1 MTTGQNVNVT
11 APPGAVFARRAESCS
26 RGGQDCPPRN
36 PVPAAQRPKRVAQ
49 ATGGFTLLELIV
61 VLGLVGVLLG
71 LAAPSLKGFFASRQ
85 TADAAAQI
93 LALTQWAGSRAAAQ
107 GAMYRLNI
115 DEQAGAYW
123 LTIQQ
128 EGAFVDLGCE
138 FGRRFLLPE
147 GTTVRVQSPW
157 GGASLSYIEFYPSGR
172 TEEATIELEGR
183 QGEVYQ
189 VTCESATEA
198 FRVVSP
204 QEAQGS

>member
-1 MTTGQNVNVT
+1 MT
-11 APPGAVFARRAESCS
+11 APPGAVFARRV
-26 RGGQDCPPRN
+26 RR
-36 PVPAAQRPKRVAQ
+36 PAARGPERPGRPGAQ
-49 ATGGFTLLELIV
+49 YGRAYWPGFTLLELIV

-93 LALTQWAGSRAAAQ
+93 LALTQLAESRAAAQ
-107 GAMYRLNI
+107 GTVYRLNI
-115 DEQAGAYW
+115 DPQTHTYW
-123 LTIQQ
+123 LTVQQ

-157 GGASLSYIEFYPSGR
+157 DGASPLSYIEFYPSGR
-172 TEEATIELEGR
+172 TEEATIELQGR
-183 QGEVYQ
+183 QGEVFQ
-189 VTCESATEA
+189 VTCESVTEA

-204 QEAQGS
+204 QEAPRS

>member
-1 MTTGQNVNVT
+1 MT
-11 APPGAVFARRAESCS
+11 APPGAAFARRARSKIR
-26 RGGQDCPPRN
+26 RGGR
-36 PVPAAQRPKRVAQ
+36 PAAQRPKQVAQ

-93 LALTQWAGSRAAAQ
+93 LALTQLAGSRAAAQ
-107 GAMYRLNI
+107 GTVYRLNI
-115 DEQAGAYW
+115 DPQTNTYW
-123 LTIQQ
+123 LTVQE

-147 GTTVRVQSPW
+147 GTTIRVQSPW
-157 GGASLSYIEFYPSGR
+157 GDASPLSYIEFYPSGR
-172 TEEATIELEGR
+172 TEEATIELQGR
-183 QGEVYQ
+183 QGEVFQ
-189 VTCESATEA
+189 VTCESVTEA